1 MLILAI
7 DTSCANAGVCL
18 MRDGN
23 VLGAVSQADK
33 RTHSVKLLPEIQ
45 ALLEACGLSP
55 ADPDLFAVTTGPG
68 SFTGVRIGAA
78 TAKMLAYAAGK
89 PLVGVNTLDVL
100 AGETDPARARDE
112 YVLSL
117 IDARN
122 LRAYGRLYRGG
133 RQLTPGAVDKVSVL
147 IGSRPEEAKGR
158 KIIVRGDAVLNP
170 GICAELASNA
180 GFAFVPETDN
190 AYPDPAVLAAMAGKI
205 FDSALGDAARF
216 APESLRIEY
225 MKDW

>member
-18 MRDGN
+18 MRDGS
-23 VLGAVSQADK
+23 VLGTVSQADK
-33 RTHSVKLLPEIQ
+33 RTHSVKLLPEVQ
-45 ALLEACGLSP
+45 ALLESHGVSP
-55 ADPDLFAVTTGPG
+55 AEPDLFAVTTGPG

-100 AGETDPARARDE
+100 AGDIDGDG

-133 RQLTPGAVDKVSVL
+133 RQLTPGAVDKVTAL
-147 IGSRPEEAKGR
+147 IGALPEEVRGK
-158 KIIVRGDAVLNP
+158 KIIVRGDAVRNP
-170 GICAELASNA
+170 GICAELAAA
-180 GFAFVPETDN
+180 GDFKFVPESDR
-190 AYPDPAVLAAMAGKI
+190 AYPDPAVLAAMTGQI
-205 FDSALGDAARF
+205 FDAAGRDAARF
-216 APESLRIEY
+216 APEKLRIEY

>member
-18 MRDGN
+18 MRDGS
-23 VLGAVSQADK
+23 VLGTVSQADK

-45 ALLEACGLSP
+45 ALLESHGVTP
-55 ADPDLFAVTTGPG
+55 AEPDLFAVTTGPG

-100 AGETDPARARDE
+100 AGDIDGDE

-133 RQLTPGAVDKVSVL
+133 RQLTPGAVDKVTAL
-147 IGSRPEEAKGR
+147 IGALPEEVRGK
-158 KIIVRGDAVLNP
+158 KIIVRGDAVRNP
-170 GICAELASNA
+170 GICAELAA
-180 GFAFVPETDN
+180 KGGFEFVPESDR
-190 AYPDPAVLAAMAGKI
+190 AYPDPAVLAAMAGQI
-205 FDSALGDAARF
+205 FDAAGRDAVRF
-216 APESLRIEY
+216 APEKLRIEY

>member
-7 DTSCANAGVCL
+7 DTSCASAGVCL
-18 MRDGN
+18 MRGGN
-23 VLGAVSQADK
+23 VLGTVSQADK

-45 ALLEACGLSP
+45 ALMESHGVAP
-55 ADPDLFAVTTGPG
+55 AEPDLFAVTTGPG

-100 AGETDPARARDE
+100 AGDIDGDG

-133 RQLTPGAVDKVSVL
+133 RQLTPGAVDKVTAL
-147 IGSRPEEAKGR
+147 IGALPEEMRGK

-170 GICAELASNA
+170 GICAELAAA
-180 GFAFVPETDN
+180 GGFEFVPETDR
-190 AYPDPAVLAAMAGKI
+190 AYPDPSVLAAMAGQF
-205 FDSALGDAARF
+205 FDAAGRDAARF
-216 APESLRIEY
+216 APEKLRIEY

>member
-1 MLILAI
+1 M
-7 DTSCANAGVCL
+7 
-18 MRDGN
+18 
-23 VLGAVSQADK
+23 
-33 RTHSVKLLPEIQ
+33 
-45 ALLEACGLSP
+45 
-55 ADPDLFAVTTGPG
+55 
-68 SFTGVRIGAA
+68 
-78 TAKMLAYAAGK
+78 
-89 PLVGVNTLDVL
+89 
-100 AGETDPARARDE
+100 
-112 YVLSL
+112 LSL

-147 IGSRPEEAKGR
+147 IGSLPEEAKGQ

-170 GICAELASNA
+170 GIRAELASNA
-180 GFAFVPETDN
+180 GFAFVPETDK
-190 AYPDPAVLAAMAGKI
+190 AYPDPAVLAAMAGQI

>member
-23 VLGAVSQADK
+23 VLGTVSQADK

-45 ALLEACGLSP
+45 ALMESHGVAP
-55 ADPDLFAVTTGPG
+55 AEPDLFAVTTGPG

-100 AGETDPARARDE
+100 AGDIDGDG

-133 RQLTPGAVDKVSVL
+133 RQLTPGAVDKVTAL
-147 IGSRPEEAKGR
+147 IGALPEEVRGK

-170 GICAELASNA
+170 GICAELAAA
-180 GFAFVPETDN
+180 GGFEFVPESDR
-190 AYPDPAVLAAMAGKI
+190 AYPDPAVLAAMAGQI
-205 FDSALGDAARF
+205 FDAAGRDAARF
-216 APESLRIEY
+216 APEKLRIEY